1 MRKSLQLAILAILAA
16 LAAAVLPFSAP
27 AAQIEVNPPIVIHM
41 PSEPRAAMLQ
51 ARGFV
56 AEGNLGKAVRLLALY
71 VAAHPDQSGPARL
84 LGDLYY
90 RQGDFPHAEA
100 AYKAILARHPNDRET
115 HNRLGSVYATENRI
129 DAAIRQFDLS
139 LPGTDSVPNLVRLHE
154 RKGDLA
160 EYVFGAKREA
170 SAYPADPNA
179 QIQLAQIYRALYR
192 PDLAILYFKRAMDN
206 APNSLL
212 ALNGLGLSYL
222 DEMDYAKAVGY
233 FKRCRA
239 QAPRGY
245 SCIVNLGAAYL
256 EENRLDKA
264 QAALVVAHGL
274 RPERPEA
281 LVNFGYLADSRGD
294 WRRAIRYYVEALTVY
309 PYSVDAYIDLGWEY
323 QQHKLYALA
332 ESALLK
338 GLAVAPDDG
347 RLHFLLGQA
356 YADQGKVALALS
368 EFKAATGSADPD
380 VRRIAQAR
388 LARMQPPPVKKP

>member
-1 MRKSLQLAILAILAA
+1 MRKSLRLAILAA
-16 LAAAVLPFSAP
+16 LAAAVLPFAAP
-27 AAQIEVNPPIVIHM
+27 AAQIEVNPPIVVHM
-41 PSEPRAAMLQ
+41 PSEPSAAMLQ

-56 AEGNLGKAVRLLALY
+56 AEGNLGKAIRLLALY

-129 DAAIRQFDLS
+129 DAAIREFDLS
-139 LPGTDSVPNLVRLHE
+139 LPGTDSVPDLVHLHE

-160 EYVFGAKREA
+160 EYVFEAKREA
-170 SAYPADPNA
+170 AADPADPNA
-179 QIQLAQIYRALYR
+179 QIQLAQVYRALYR
-192 PDLAILYFKRAMDN
+192 PDLAIVYFKRAMDN

-222 DEMDYAKAVGY
+222 DEMEYAKAVGY

-264 QAALVVAHGL
+264 EAALVAAHDL

-368 EFKAATGSADPD
+368 EFKAATSSADPD

-388 LARMQPPPVKKP
+388 LARMQPLPAKKP